1 MKILLTGGSGFI
13 GTNLTRYL
21 LEKYPNYTLI
31 NLSPGRGGI
40 RAKKSMKGFAD
51 NPNYIYVNG
60 TVENEAELREAFS
73 YGVDVVINLAG
84 QTHVDQSLS
93 SPGELIR
100 ANLMITQ
107 MVLDMSREYKV
118 TRLVQ
123 ISSAEVYGPVEEGS
137 RMDEAAL
144 IAPVNPYA
152 ASKAAC
158 DLLVAS
164 YHHTFGMETLITRC
178 SNNYGPFQTTE
189 KLVPLVITQAL
200 GNRSIPM
207 YGDGSFMRDWLHVQ
221 DHCTA
226 LDAVIHRGKS
236 GQIYNIS
243 GNQTSTTREII
254 QHILELTQRPWSLVK
269 SVPERPGNFHRY
281 SLCCDRILQ
290 ETGWEP
296 RYSLKDGIGETV
308 EWYRNQGH
316 WWLSDQ
322 GLATI
327 Q

>member
-1 MKILLTGGSGFI
+1 MRILLTGGSGFI

-21 LEKYPNYTLI
+21 LEKYPDYTLI
-31 NLSPGRGGI
+31 NLSPGRNGI
-40 RAKKSMKGFAD
+40 RAKSTEAFAD
-51 NPNYIYVNG
+51 NPNYVYVNG
-60 TVENEAELREAFS
+60 TVENEEELREAFS
-73 YGVDVVINLAG
+73 HGVDVVINLAG

-107 MVLDMSREYKV
+107 MVLDMSRQFEV

-123 ISSAEVYGPVEEGS
+123 ISSAEVYGPVGEGS
-137 RMDEAAL
+137 RMDESAL
-144 IAPVNPYA
+144 ISPVNPYA

-200 GNRSIPM
+200 CNRTIPM
-207 YGDGSFMRDWLHVQ
+207 YGDGNFMRDWLHVQ

-226 LDAVIHRGKS
+226 LDAVIHRGKA

-254 QHILELTQRPWSLVK
+254 EHILELTERPWSLVN
-269 SVPERPGNFHRY
+269 SVPDRPGNFHRY
-281 SLCCDRILQ
+281 SLCCDRML
-290 ETGWEP
+290 EDTGWEP
-296 RYSLKDGIGETV
+296 RYSLKDGLGETV
-308 EWYRNQGH
+308 DWYRNHGH

-322 GLATI
+322 GLAAI
-327 Q
+327 R